1 MVRLITEL
9 FKEVQ
14 QMLVVDR
21 MRTLLLLK
29 DNLRKFIQIPSE
41 YVSKILFVSLID
53 EETSKML
60 QVV

>member
-1 MVRLITEL
+1 MVRLIIEL